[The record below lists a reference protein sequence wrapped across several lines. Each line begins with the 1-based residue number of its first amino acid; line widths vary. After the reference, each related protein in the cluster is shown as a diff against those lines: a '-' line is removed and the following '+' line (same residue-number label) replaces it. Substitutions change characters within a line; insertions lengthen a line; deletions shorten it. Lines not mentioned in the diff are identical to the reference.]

1 MSALS
6 GDAALRF
13 PGETPF
19 SYACNRCRNCC
30 HDKLIQ
36 VNPYEAA
43 RLAHNLA
50 LSTTAFIREHLENSV
65 YLRRRADGSCGFL
78 GPQGCTVHQDR
89 PLVCRLYPLGRHVGA
104 SGEVR
109 FSHLEPHPE
118 TKGIYGRAGTVTDYL
133 AQQDVAAFVAAADR
147 YLAVLQELYDAWRRA
162 PASLDTDSP
171 QSGSDR
177 DPAPEFLDL
186 DRAVADYCAGRGLVE
201 PTEIEERVGLHL
213 EAITRWLE
221 RQPGVPKAR
230 PPQLQ
235 G

>member
-1 MSALS
+1 
-6 GDAALRF
+6 
-13 PGETPF
+13 
-19 SYACNRCRNCC
+19 
-30 HDKLIQ
+30 
-36 VNPYEAA
+36 
-43 RLAHNLA
+43 
-50 LSTTAFIREHLENSV
+50 
-65 YLRRRADGSCGFL
+65 
-78 GPQGCTVHQDR
+78 
-89 PLVCRLYPLGRHVGA
+89 
-104 SGEVR
+104 
-109 FSHLEPHPE
+109 LEPHPE